1 MKQEKMEMEKKN
13 AQPSRHMLAARAKE
27 IKALREDISG
37 FQESVRLAT
46 AFMALLSLAVA
57 GEPDAKGGVL
67 VRKEPNAYT
76 VEMTKSALS
85 EALDAWQ
92 IEIGGDA
99 EHYRITFR
107 QGSVAV

>member
-1 MKQEKMEMEKKN
+1 MKGEKEMEKKN
-13 AQPSRHMLAARAKE
+13 TQPSRHLLAARAKE

-37 FQESVRLAT
+37 FRESARLSA

-57 GEPDAKGGVL
+57 GEPAAKGGVR
-67 VRKEPNAYT
+67 VSKEASTYT
-76 VEMTKSALS
+76 LEMKKSALS

-92 IEIGGDA
+92 VEIGGDA

-107 QGSVAV
+107 QGNIAV